1 MPITFFDCIRQFAA
15 NREKVTNERL
25 ARVNDDNARWGAWL
39 AEAQRGD
46 RDAYRRF
53 LEGVTPFVR
62 ALARRRS
69 RDDDQAEDVV
79 QDTLITLHRIR
90 HTYTPGRPVK
100 PWIAAIVA
108 RRAIDAAR
116 RETRIAGTEVDAPL
130 AYETFADPAPNQE
143 ESGEAQ
149 HLLERMLPSLSPK
162 EKEAIELVKLREM
175 SLADASEHSGQ
186 SVAALKVNVHRA
198 IARMRRLAA
207 ERGWR

>member
-1 MPITFFDCIRQFAA
+1 LTRT
-15 NREKVTNERL
+15 E
-25 ARVNDDNARWGAWL
+25 DDNARWGAWL
-39 AEAQRGD
+39 AAAQRGD

-62 ALARRRS
+62 ALARRRC
-69 RDDDQAEDVV
+69 RDDERAEDVV
-79 QDTLITLHRIR
+79 QDALITLHRIR

-116 RETRIAGTEVDAPL
+116 RETRIAGAEVDAPL
-130 AYETFADPAPNQE
+130 AYETFADPSPNQE

-207 ERGWR
+207 DRGWR